1 MNNTIQSLQ
10 ALYVVLDGE
19 LTDTYEDIA
28 NGIPV
33 SDYTVIPDAIMAI
46 TKKATSGGGSG
57 ASLPDVTV
65 ADNGKLLTVVEG
77 AWNKADAPTELP
89 TVTTDDNGKV
99 LTVSGGKWSKV
110 ITHGDRVEELTFSN
124 LSELGD
130 ELREAI
136 PYVLNN
142 ALNNLSNCKLVIYN
156 AYGVSGLTA
165 ILHLSEMQVGQTMI
179 HKFVQDAAFDSTNSK
194 FMNGYTIVLTDESI
208 VGKGYSFDGNGI
220 TINNNSI
227 VQGNDT
233 GGCLIY

>member
-10 ALYVVLDGE
+10 ALYVVLGGE

-33 SDYTVIPDAIMAI
+33 SDYTVIPDVIMAI
-46 TKKATSGGGSG
+46 TKKATGGSG

-89 TVTTDDNGKV
+89 TVTTDDAGKV
-99 LTVSGGKWSKV
+99 LAVRGGEWSKV
-110 ITHGDRVEELTFSN
+110 IAHGDRFEELTFSN

-142 ALNNLSNCKLVIYN
+142 TLNNLSNCKLVIYN

-165 ILHLSEMQVGQTMI
+165 ILHLSEIQVGQTTI

-194 FMNGYTIVLTDESI
+194 FVNGYTIILTDESI

-220 TINNNSI
+220 TMNNNSI